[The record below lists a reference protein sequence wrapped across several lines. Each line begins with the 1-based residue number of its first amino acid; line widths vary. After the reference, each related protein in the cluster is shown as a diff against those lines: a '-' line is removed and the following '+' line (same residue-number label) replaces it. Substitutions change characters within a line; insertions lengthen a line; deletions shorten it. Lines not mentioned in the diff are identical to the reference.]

1 MRIRIVGIRSAR
13 KTVRWTVFSG
23 ERAAAPGRRGS
34 NPLSST
40 THPRRL
46 KSFRGL
52 FVRKMIFGK
61 YDIISSSSV
70 YMDVGGERHVSNVKS
85 PDSAPH
91 RDQEF
96 ERLVEQ
102 YPTAVLRTCY
112 LYLCD
117 KSLAEDAS
125 QETFVKV
132 YRTLDSF
139 KGESSEKTWI
149 MKIAMHTC
157 YDINHSSWHR
167 FFNRHI
173 TPEMLPVAIVPFDDV
188 DDELTNAVIRQPLKL
203 REVILLHYF
212 QGMKVNDIAEALG
225 IAASQSAGLPL
236 ETFQHPRHRS
246 PLCSPAQRVRTP
258 EIIASTA
265 LFAGSIYQTNGF
277 HLRF

>member
-1 MRIRIVGIRSAR
+1 M
-13 KTVRWTVFSG
+13 
-23 ERAAAPGRRGS
+23 
-34 NPLSST
+34 
-40 THPRRL
+40 
-46 KSFRGL
+46 
-52 FVRKMIFGK
+52 
-61 YDIISSSSV
+61 
-70 YMDVGGERHVSNVKS
+70 SNVKG

-102 YPTAVLRTCY
+102 YQTAVLRTCY

-188 DDELTNAVIRQPLKL
+188 DDEANKCGHSATAQ
-203 REVILLHYF
+203 
-212 QGMKVNDIAEALG
+212 IA
-225 IAASQSAGLPL
+225 
-236 ETFQHPRHRS
+236 
-246 PLCSPAQRVRTP
+246 
-258 EIIASTA
+258 
-265 LFAGSIYQTNGF
+265 
-277 HLRF
+277 